1 MCKCTYVCFHSSCL
15 MKWVWDLM
23 ALQSSLPLCSL
34 WCTALVSGTPQSQ
47 TSCFSLR
54 LWLHPLMTRESARS
68 NVQHCFNTTGLVAAL
83 RHYCCPSYP
92 FSNLLSDEPPPMK
105 LPPETDLSESM
116 AAEKEAGQSPP
127 LLRLARGQRQRKLT
141 SVLLHSRADV
151 RGGA

>member
-1 MCKCTYVCFHSSCL
+1 MFPFQL
-15 MKWVWDLM
+15 LDEMGLGPDGPPI
-23 ALQSSLPLCSL
+23 QPPLCSL

-54 LWLHPLMTRESARS
+54 LWLHPLMTRESACS
-68 NVQHCFNTTGLVAAL
+68 NVQHCFNATGLVAAL

-116 AAEKEAGQSPP
+116 AAEKEAGAELSSAKAGERTKAAETDKRSAT
-127 LLRLARGQRQRKLT
+127 LK
-141 SVLLHSRADV
+141 SRC
-151 RGGA
+151 